1 LRRRIFAA
9 PLILAKAAAPSA
21 ISDRIGTLDSI
32 LVSGTAP
39 NEISSPALAASSTPT
54 TASAYDVAAIV
65 ALSLAVCM
73 FHLGSF
79 GLWEPDE
86 ARYAEIAREML
97 QSGNLL
103 VPHLNYV
110 AYVEKPPLL
119 YWLTTLSFWIF
130 GVSEFAAR
138 LPVALSAITGIL
150 ATYLFALRAFGRRHA
165 ILAAAILAT
174 TPLYALMAQVLTTD
188 MTLTALV
195 TIATFSLYLHW
206 QEGGRWCWIAYIAM
220 GLAVMTKGPVGA
232 ALPILSM
239 LIWLALN
246 RELRGAIGKFR
257 AVPGLLLTTLIAAP
271 WFVTM
276 TIREPGFADF
286 YFIGE
291 HLRRFFETDYSHR
304 EAFYFYLPVLAIGL
318 LPWTLLVPFLTW
330 REAARNPARSFCLV
344 AAGVTVV
351 AFSCANA
358 KLIPYILPAVP
369 PIAVLIADGLV
380 SCGWPAA
387 DSRAA
392 HRPPDSRILIESG
405 PMLALLGTGV
415 IIAAIAAPQFRTPYV
430 MATRPALYA
439 IGAILLAG
447 GAITMLIFTRRRTA
461 AGLGAIV
468 ITLALALIAGGW
480 ARLETEPMRSYAA
493 LSRAIF
499 EKAPDADIICYH
511 RYVQSLPFYNRKRIV
526 LLGGRTELDF
536 GSQLDPDA
544 RQWFIN
550 NDDQMFRRWE
560 RPGPIV
566 VVLDAGDL
574 ARMKERFGDFDMIA
588 TEGKKRA
595 IMRRER
601 ISRREPITVN

>member
-1 LRRRIFAA
+1 
-9 PLILAKAAAPSA
+9 
-21 ISDRIGTLDSI
+21 
-32 LVSGTAP
+32 VSGTAR
-39 NEISSPALAASSTPT
+39 NEISSPAFAAPPLHSAASV
-54 TASAYDVAAIV
+54 YDVAAIV
-65 ALSLAVCM
+65 ALAAAVCL

-119 YWLTTLSFWIF
+119 YWLTLLSFRIF

-138 LPVALSAITGIL
+138 LPVALSAIAGIL
-150 ATYLFALRAFGRRHA
+150 ATYFFALHAFGRRHA

-206 QEGGRWCWIAYIAM
+206 QEGGRWCWIAYVAM

-232 ALPILSM
+232 AIPILSM

-246 RELRGAIGKFR
+246 RDLRGAIAKFR
-257 AVPGLLLTTLIAAP
+257 TIPGFVLMALIAAP
-271 WFVTM
+271 WFAMM

-286 YFIGE
+286 YFVGE
-291 HLRRFFETDYSHR
+291 HLRRAFEADYSHS

-318 LPWTLLVPFLTW
+318 LPWTMLVPFLTW
-330 REAARNPARSFCLV
+330 REGPRNPARSFCVV

-351 AFSCANA
+351 AFSCASA

-369 PIAVLIADGLV
+369 PLAVLIADGLV
-380 SCGWPAA
+380 SCAWPAA

-405 PMLALLGTGV
+405 PLLALLGAGV
-415 IIAAIAAPQFRTPYV
+415 IVAAIAAPQFRTPYV
-430 MATRPALYA
+430 MVARPAIYA
-439 IGAILLAG
+439 IGAILVVG
-447 GAITMLIFTRRRTA
+447 GVVTTSMFVMRRTG

-468 ITLALALIAGGW
+468 VTLALALIAGGW
-480 ARLETEPMRSYAA
+480 VRLETEPMRSYAA
-493 LSRAIF
+493 LSRAIA
-499 EKAPDADIICYH
+499 EQAPDADIICYH
-511 RYVQSLPFYNRKRIV
+511 RYVQSLPFYNRKRVV

-536 GSQLDPDA
+536 GSRLDPDA
-544 RQWFIN
+544 RDWFMN

-560 RPGPIV
+560 QPGRVV

-574 ARMKERFGDFDMIA
+574 ARMKERFGEFDLIA
-588 TEGKKRA
+588 AEGKKRA
-595 IMRRER
+595 IVRRER
-601 ISRREPITVN
+601 ISRREPITEN

>member
-1 LRRRIFAA
+1 
-9 PLILAKAAAPSA
+9 
-21 ISDRIGTLDSI
+21 
-32 LVSGTAP
+32 VSGTAR
-39 NEISSPALAASSTPT
+39 NEISSPAFAAASAPATP
-54 TASAYDVAAIV
+54 SAFDVAAIV
-65 ALSLAVCM
+65 ALSALVCM
-73 FHLGSF
+73 SHLGAF

-119 YWLTTLSFWIF
+119 YWLTTLSFWIL

-138 LPVALSAITGIL
+138 LPVALCAMVGIL
-150 ATYLFALRAFGRRHA
+150 ATYFFALRAFGRRHA

-174 TPLYALMAQVLTTD
+174 TPMYALMAQVITTD

-206 QEGGRWCWIAYIAM
+206 HEGGRWCWIAYVAM
-220 GLAVMTKGPVGA
+220 GLAVLTKGPVGA

-246 RELRGAIGKFR
+246 RELHGAIARFR

-271 WFVTM
+271 WFVVM

-291 HLRRFFETDYSHR
+291 HLRRAFEPDYSHS
-304 EAFYFYLPVLAIGL
+304 EAFYFYVPVLAIGM
-318 LPWTLLVPFLTW
+318 LPWTLMVPFLTW
-330 REAARNPARSFCLV
+330 REAVRNPARSFCLV
-344 AAGVTVV
+344 AASVTIV
-351 AFSCANA
+351 AFSCASA
-358 KLIPYILPAVP
+358 KLIPYILPAVAP
-369 PIAVLIADGLV
+369 LAVLIADGLV
-380 SCGWPAA
+380 ACAWPSA

-405 PMLALLGTGV
+405 PMLALLGAGV
-415 IIAAIAAPQFRTPYV
+415 IVAAIAAPQFRTPYV
-430 MATRPALYA
+430 MAARPALYA
-439 IGAILLAG
+439 IGAILVAG
-447 GAITMLIFTRRRTA
+447 GAFTMLMFAMRRTA
-461 AGLGAIV
+461 VGLGAIV
-468 ITLALALIAGGW
+468 VTLAFALIAGGW
-480 ARLETEPMRSYAA
+480 ARLEAEPMRSYAA
-493 LSRAIF
+493 LSRAIA

-511 RYVQSLPFYNRKRIV
+511 RYVQSLPFYNRKRVV
-526 LLGGRTELDF
+526 LIGGRTELDF
-536 GSQLDPDA
+536 GSRLDPDA
-544 RQWFIN
+544 REWFLN

-560 RPGPIV
+560 QPGQVV

-574 ARMKERFGDFDMIA
+574 ARMKERFGDFDVIA
-588 TEGKKRA
+588 VEGKKRA
-595 IMRRER
+595 IVRRER

>member
-1 LRRRIFAA
+1 M
-9 PLILAKAAAPSA
+9 
-21 ISDRIGTLDSI
+21 
-32 LVSGTAP
+32 SGTARNELSPPAVAAPPAVAIP
-39 NEISSPALAASSTPT
+39 NPYDLAAVVALA
-54 TASAYDVAAIV
+54 
-65 ALSLAVCM
+65 LAVCM

-138 LPVALSAITGIL
+138 LPVALSAVAGII
-150 ATYLFALRAFGRRHA
+150 ATYFFALRAFGRRHA

-188 MTLTALV
+188 MMLTALV
-195 TIATFSLYLHW
+195 TIATFALYLHW
-206 QEGGRWCWIAYIAM
+206 QEGGRWCWVAYVAM
-220 GLAVMTKGPVGA
+220 ALAVMTKGPVGA

-239 LIWLALN
+239 LIWLALR
-246 RELRGAIGKFR
+246 RELRGAIAKFH
-257 AVPGLLLTTLIAAP
+257 AVPGLLLVILIAAP
-271 WFVTM
+271 WFVAM

-286 YFIGE
+286 YFVGE
-291 HLRRFFETDYSHR
+291 HLRRVFEADYSHS
-304 EAFYFYLPVLAIGL
+304 EAFYFYIPVIAIGL

-344 AAGVTVV
+344 AAAFTVV
-351 AFSCANA
+351 AFSCASA

-369 PIAVLIADGLV
+369 PLAVLIADGLI
-380 SCGWPAA
+380 SCAWPAA

-392 HRPPDSRILIESG
+392 RRPPDSRILIESG
-405 PMLALLGTGV
+405 PMLALLGAGV
-415 IIAAIAAPQFRTPYV
+415 IVAAILAPQFRTPYV
-430 MATRPALYA
+430 MAARHSMYA
-439 IGAILLAG
+439 IGAILMAG
-447 GAITMLIFTRRRTA
+447 GTVTMAMFLTRRTA

-468 ITLALALIAGGW
+468 VTLALALIAGGW
-480 ARLETEPMRSYAA
+480 SRLETEPMRSYAA
-493 LSRAIF
+493 LSRAIA

-536 GSQLDPDA
+536 GSRLDPDA
-544 RQWFIN
+544 RDWFMN
-550 NDDQMFRRWE
+550 NDDQLFRRWE

-574 ARMKERFGDFDMIA
+574 ARMKERFGDFDLIA
-588 TEGKKRA
+588 AEGKKRA

-601 ISRREPITVN
+601 ISRREPITLN

>member
-1 LRRRIFAA
+1 M
-9 PLILAKAAAPSA
+9 
-21 ISDRIGTLDSI
+21 
-32 LVSGTAP
+32 SGIVR
-39 NEISSPALAASSTPT
+39 NEPSSPALAAPSARTRPG
-54 TASAYDVAAIV
+54 AYDVAAIV
-65 ALSLAVCM
+65 ALSLAVCL

-150 ATYLFALRAFGRRHA
+150 ATYFFALRAFGRRHA

-188 MTLTALV
+188 MTLTALL

-206 QEGGRWCWIAYIAM
+206 REGGRWCWIAYVAM

-239 LIWLALN
+239 LIWLAWN
-246 RELRGAIGKFR
+246 RELRGAIAKFR

-271 WFVTM
+271 WFVAM

-291 HLRRFFETDYSHR
+291 HLRRVFDSDYSHS
-304 EAFYFYLPVLAIGL
+304 EAFYFYLPVLAIGM

-330 REAARNPARSFCLV
+330 REATGNPARSFCLV

-351 AFSCANA
+351 AFSCATA
-358 KLIPYILPAVP
+358 KLIPYVLPAIP
-369 PIAVLIADGLV
+369 PLAVLIADGLV

-392 HRPPDSRILIESG
+392 RRPPDSRILIESG
-405 PMLALLGTGV
+405 PMLALLGVGV
-415 IIAAIAAPQFRTPYV
+415 IVAAIAAPQFRTPYV
-430 MATRPALYA
+430 MAARQSMLA

-447 GAITMLIFTRRRTA
+447 GAVTMSMFIARRTA

-468 ITLALALIAGGW
+468 VTLGLALIAGGW

-493 LSRAIF
+493 LSRTIS

-511 RYVQSLPFYNRKRIV
+511 RYVQSLAFYNRKRVV

-560 RPGPIV
+560 RPGPTV

-574 ARMKERFGDFDMIA
+574 ARMKERFGDFDLIA
-588 TEGKKRA
+588 AEGKKRA

-601 ISRREPITVN
+601 ISRREPISVN

>member
-1 LRRRIFAA
+1 MRG
-9 PLILAKAAAPSA
+9 KAAAPSA
-21 ISDRIGTLDSI
+21 IRHPIGTLDST
-32 LVSGTAP
+32 LVSGTAR
-39 NEISSPALAASSTPT
+39 NELSSPALAEPPALALPNP
-54 TASAYDVAAIV
+54 YDLAAIL

-97 QSGNLL
+97 QSGNLI

-138 LPVALSAITGIL
+138 IPVALSAVSGIL
-150 ATYLFALRAFGRRHA
+150 ATYFFALRAFGRRHA

-174 TPLYALMAQVLTTD
+174 TPLYAVMAQVLTTD

-195 TIATFSLYLHW
+195 TIATFALYLHW
-206 QEGGRWCWIAYIAM
+206 REGGRWCWIAYVAM

-239 LIWLALN
+239 LIWLALR
-246 RELRGAIGKFR
+246 RELRGALARFHAI
-257 AVPGLLLTTLIAAP
+257 PGLLLTTLIAAP
-271 WFVTM
+271 WFVAM

-286 YFIGE
+286 YFVGE
-291 HLRRFFETDYSHR
+291 HLRRVFDADYSHS
-304 EAFYFYLPVLAIGL
+304 EAFYYYLPVLALGL

-330 REAARNPARSFCLV
+330 RESVRNPARSFCLV
-344 AAGVTVV
+344 AASVTVI
-351 AFSCANA
+351 AFSCASA

-369 PIAVLIADGLV
+369 PLALLIADGLV
-380 SCGWPAA
+380 ACAWPAA

-392 HRPPDSRILIESG
+392 RRPPDSRILRESG
-405 PMLALLGTGV
+405 PMLALLGAGV
-415 IIAAIAAPQFRTPYV
+415 IVAAIAAPQFRTPYV
-430 MATRPALYA
+430 MAARESMYA

-447 GAITMLIFTRRRTA
+447 GAVTTLMFLTRRTA

-468 ITLALALIAGGW
+468 VTLALALIAGGW
-480 ARLETEPMRSYAA
+480 ARLETEPMRSYAV
-493 LSRAIF
+493 LSRTIA
-499 EKAPDADIICYH
+499 EKAPDAEIICYH

-536 GSQLDPDA
+536 GSRLDPDA
-544 RQWFIN
+544 REWFMN

-574 ARMKERFGDFDMIA
+574 ARMKERFGDFDLIA
-588 TEGKKRA
+588 VEGKKRA

-601 ISRREPITVN
+601 ISRREPITAN

>member
-1 LRRRIFAA
+1 
-9 PLILAKAAAPSA
+9 
-21 ISDRIGTLDSI
+21 
-32 LVSGTAP
+32 VSGTAR
-39 NEISSPALAASSTPT
+39 NEISSPAFAAPLPHSAASV
-54 TASAYDVAAIV
+54 YDVAAIV
-65 ALSLAVCM
+65 ALAAAVCM

-138 LPVALSAITGIL
+138 LPVALSAIAGIL
-150 ATYLFALRAFGRRHA
+150 ATYYFALHAFGRRHA

-174 TPLYALMAQVLTTD
+174 TPLYALMSQVLTTD

-195 TIATFSLYLHW
+195 TIAMFSLYLHW
-206 QEGGRWCWIAYIAM
+206 QNGGRWCWLAYVAM
-220 GLAVMTKGPVGA
+220 GLAVMSKGPVGA

-246 RELRGAIGKFR
+246 RDLRGALARFR
-257 AVPGLLLTTLIAAP
+257 AIPGLLLTTLIAAP
-271 WFVTM
+271 WFVMM

-286 YFIGE
+286 YFVGE
-291 HLRRFFETDYSHR
+291 HLRRAFEADYSHS

-330 REAARNPARSFCLV
+330 REGPRNPARGFCVV
-344 AAGVTVV
+344 AASVTIV
-351 AFSCANA
+351 AFSCASA
-358 KLIPYILPAVP
+358 KLISYILPAVP
-369 PIAVLIADGLV
+369 PLAVLIADGLA
-380 SCGWPAA
+380 SCAWPAA

-405 PMLALLGTGV
+405 PLLALLGAGV
-415 IIAAIAAPQFRTPYV
+415 IVAAIEASQFRTPYV
-430 MATRPALYA
+430 MAARPAIYA
-439 IGAILLAG
+439 IGAILIMG
-447 GAITMLIFTRRRTA
+447 GVATMSMFVMRRTG

-468 ITLALALIAGGW
+468 VTLALALIAGGW
-480 ARLETEPMRSYAA
+480 VRLETEPMRSYAA
-493 LSRAIF
+493 LSRAIA
-499 EKAPDADIICYH
+499 EQAPDSDIICYH
-511 RYVQSLPFYNRKRIV
+511 RYVQSLPFYNRKRVV

-536 GSQLDPDA
+536 GSRLDPDA
-544 RQWFIN
+544 RDWFMN

-560 RPGPIV
+560 QPGRVV
-566 VVLDAGDL
+566 VVLDAIDL
-574 ARMKERFGDFDMIA
+574 ARMKERFGDFDLIA
-588 TEGKKRA
+588 AEGKKRA
-595 IMRRER
+595 IVRRER
-601 ISRREPITVN
+601 ISRREPITGN